1 VSDVQPL
8 DDGWLN
14 DRTEFQLNFVH
25 GLRNPSGLHL
35 QFHLDGDHVVTEWTP
50 TDDHVGFPGLAHG
63 GLVSAVLD
71 DVMGRCS
78 VLQRRWVVTGRME
91 VRYRQ
96 GAALYEPVR
105 AEAWVTRFT
114 RRVMQAESRMTT
126 ADGSTVAEASGTYL
140 PVPPA
145 LEERMVEAWPGF
157 SEFIGADR

>member
-1 VSDVQPL
+1 
-8 DDGWLN
+8 
-14 DRTEFQLNFVH
+14 
-25 GLRNPSGLHL
+25 
-35 QFHLDGDHVVTEWTP
+35 HVVTTWTP
-50 TDDHVGFPGLAHG
+50 SQDHVGFPGVAHG

-78 VLQRRWVVTGRME
+78 VLQRRWVVTGRLE

-96 GAALYEPVR
+96 GASLGQPVR

-114 RRVMQAESRMTT
+114 RRVMQAESRMTA
-126 ADGSTVAEASGTYL
+126 ADGGVVAEASGTYL

-145 LEERMVEAWPGF
+145 LLERMVDAWPGF